1 MGEINSYFPII
12 KRDDVQWKV
21 LKQSQDLCEWIQM
34 QNVLVIDFVLLFVNV
49 PVVVLFY
56 LIN

>member
-12 KRDDVQWKV
+12 KRDDIQWKDF
-21 LKQSQDLCEWIQM
+21 KQWQDLCEWIQI
-34 QNVLVIDFVLLFVNV
+34 QNVPVTDFVLLFVNV
-49 PVVVLFY
+49 SVVVLFY